1 MLDFSFDSIDWE
13 LFREQKTW
21 LVVQNDEHSAGIL
34 NMMDSIQDAAFAT
47 GKYREEQI
55 YGKCTE
61 EQ

>member
-21 LVVQNDEHSAGIL
+21 LVVQNDKNSEGIL

-47 GKYREEQI
+47 GKYSEEQI
-55 YGKCTE
+55 YGKISE
-61 EQ
+61 D